1 MPAVQTRVLQCD
13 LEGQACGP
21 DGLTGG
27 RLARARARPIRLGAR
42 RDLRGRL
49 CEAGGGR
56 APQPPTFAKREVP
69 AVRGLGGGTGIARD
83 APELGLFRFRSGR
96 PLPPVVVYLVD
107 ETGNVM
113 DAQIEKF
120 LRWQA
125 WHPAARQWIAC
136 CRGVAAEAV

>member
-1 MPAVQTRVLQCD
+1 MLGQGRDRYAWGPAATFVGGFAR
-13 LEGQACGP
+13 QAGAAP
-21 DGLTGG
+21 RNPRRLRNG
-27 RLARARARPIRLGAR
+27 RF
-42 RDLRGRL
+42 LRS
-49 CEAGGGR
+49 A
-56 APQPPTFAKREVP
+56 AS
-69 AVRGLGGGTGIARD
+69 GGGTGIARD